1 MSIESLVRHLGVV
14 EDPRCQ
20 GKIEHRLIDI
30 LVIAVCAVIACA
42 ESWDDIALYGRS
54 KLAWLRTFLDLP
66 NGIPSHD
73 TFRRVFM
80 LIDPDAF
87 ERGFAAW
94 VGSLVDSF
102 EHEVIAIDGK
112 TLRRSFDRRRERS
125 PLHLVSA
132 WASEQGL
139 VLGQRR
145 VHETSNEITA
155 IPELL
160 NQLALE
166 NSIVTLDAMGCQT
179 AIAEQILARGADYLL
194 VLKANH
200 PLGYEAVVKHFDQAC
215 FRRGAPQRAACDTF
229 DEAHGRLV
237 RRRVFA
243 STEAASLEALST
255 WPNLHTVLAVE
266 SLRSTTGTPKVETE
280 IRYFLS
286 SCRDDPIVLG
296 RAIRQHWATAST
308 GRSRMRCTGVSTL
321 PSGRTTVACATSVPL
336 AIWLSYAGW
345 RSILSG
351 AMAQPRPVC
360 VPSAKGPPGTTTTCS
375 SSWRGCSSGSQP
387 RGDALVLAP
396 VVSGP
401 SPHSSDRVRP
411 RRGTRDRSVPGS
423 RSLPRAGNQ

>member
-20 GKIEHRLIDI
+20 GKIEHHLIDI

-94 VGSLVDSF
+94 VGSLVDGF
-102 EHEVIAIDGK
+102 EREVVAIDGK
-112 TLRRSFDRRRERS
+112 TLRRSFDRGRERS

-155 IPELL
+155 VPELL
-160 NQLALE
+160 DQLALE

-179 AIAEQILARGADYLL
+179 AIAERILARGADYLL

-200 PLGYEAVVKHFDQAC
+200 PLAYEAVAKPFDQTC
-215 FRRGAPQRAACDTF
+215 FRRGAPDRAACDAF
-229 DEAHGRLV
+229 DDTHGRLV

-243 STEAASLEALST
+243 STKAASLEALSR
-255 WPNLHTVLAVE
+255 WPGLHTVLAVE
-266 SLRSTTGTPKVETE
+266 TLRSTKGTPKVETE

-286 SCRDDPIVLG
+286 SCRDDPVVLG
-296 RAIRQHWATAST
+296 RAIRKHWGIENALHWVLDVTFREDDSRVRDQHAARNLAALRKIAINLVGRDGSTKASVRARRKRAAWDNDYMLQLLA
-308 GRSRMRCTGVSTL
+308 GSLVRQPVKGRRSR
-321 PSGRTTVACATSVPL
+321 ACPC
-336 AIWLSYAGW
+336 
-345 RSILSG
+345 R
-351 AMAQPRPVC
+351 
-360 VPSAKGPPGTTTTCS
+360 
-375 SSWRGCSSGSQP
+375 
-387 RGDALVLAP
+387 
-396 VVSGP
+396 
-401 SPHSSDRVRP
+401 
-411 RRGTRDRSVPGS
+411 
-423 RSLPRAGNQ
+423 